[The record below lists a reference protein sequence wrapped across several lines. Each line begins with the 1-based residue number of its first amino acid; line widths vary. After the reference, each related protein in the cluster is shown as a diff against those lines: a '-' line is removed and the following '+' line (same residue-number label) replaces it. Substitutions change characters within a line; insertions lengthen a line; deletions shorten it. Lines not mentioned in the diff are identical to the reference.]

1 MVNFR
6 VSNLV
11 NKQHLYKRDL
21 ATTEYT
27 GHSETSDLRRNHK
40 EYQQPVQELR
50 LDDSQ
55 FKA

>member
-27 GHSETSDLRRNHK
+27 GHSETSDLRRNRK
-40 EYQQPVQELR
+40 EYQQLIQELR